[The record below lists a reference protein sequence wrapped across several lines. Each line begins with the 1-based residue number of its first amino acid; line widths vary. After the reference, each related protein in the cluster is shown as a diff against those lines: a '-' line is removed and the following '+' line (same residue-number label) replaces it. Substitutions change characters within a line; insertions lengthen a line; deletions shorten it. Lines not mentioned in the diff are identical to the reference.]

1 MNHSFAR
8 LVTGLGLIVS
18 VFSLPVYSATIVNGG
33 VIHFRGAIVADP
45 CEVTPQQR
53 QFAMSCPDNNRM
65 QTRMVS
71 YEEALNGKVS
81 DSDLVSLRMKYL
93 NPEKT
98 LSVVEIQY
106 FLPGSPAIHLIKR
119 RVAEGLYETAN

>member
-1 MNHSFAR
+1 MTKYLAQ
-8 LVTGLGLIVS
+8 LATGLGLMASAFI
-18 VFSLPVYSATIVNGG
+18 LPAYSATLANGG

-71 YEEALNGKVS
+71 YEEALNGTET
-81 DSDLVSLRMKYL
+81 DSSLATLSMKYL

-98 LSVVEIQY
+98 LAIVQIQY
-106 FLPGSPAIHLIKR
+106 R
-119 RVAEGLYETAN
+119 

>member
-53 QFAMSCPDNNRM
+53 QFAMSCPDNNR
-65 QTRMVS
+65 
-71 YEEALNGKVS
+71 
-81 DSDLVSLRMKYL
+81 
-93 NPEKT
+93 
-98 LSVVEIQY
+98 
-106 FLPGSPAIHLIKR
+106 KR
-119 RVAEGLYETAN
+119 RLSTVWQILIFLRG

>member
-1 MNHSFAR
+1 MQPATGSFAR
-8 LVTGLGLIVS
+8 NLIYS
-18 VFSLPVYSATIVNGG
+18 TKPLPVYSATIVNGG

-98 LSVVEIQY
+98 LAVVEIQY
-106 FLPGSPAIHLIKR
+106 R
-119 RVAEGLYETAN
+119 

>member
-1 MNHSFAR
+1 MTKYLAQ
-8 LVTGLGLIVS
+8 LATGLGLMASAFI
-18 VFSLPVYSATIVNGG
+18 LPAYSATLANGG

-71 YEEALNGKVS
+71 YEEALNGTVT
-81 DSDLVSLRMKYL
+81 DSSLATLSMKYL

-98 LSVVEIQY
+98 LAVVEIQY
-106 FLPGSPAIHLIKR
+106 R
-119 RVAEGLYETAN
+119 